1 MVNPD
6 LFIDWDAVKKQDDI
20 ESIQR
25 SINDVKNIQVLQLRV
40 SEALTELYSGEEL
53 AKAKLYEGAIT
64 RFLLDNIK
72 EEELTKNIRNLVNV
86 YYRILTDK
94 NVSIMDYLYLEKHAK
109 VYSNEI
115 KSYLENKYQES
126 KNDLLYY
133 ADLFEVECGDL
144 DNDTILEQ
152 IMVKYEDRNVIARLY
167 QKVIAKCKR
176 FGDSSDRVVAA
187 EIKKIK
193 DAYETVVTLR
203 TNNVYRIKTDRELKT
218 MIINR

>member
-1 MVNPD
+1 MIKNSKE
-6 LFIDWDAVKKQDDI
+6 KKQ
-20 ESIQR
+20 
-25 SINDVKNIQVLQLRV
+25 
-40 SEALTELYSGEEL
+40 
-53 AKAKLYEGAIT
+53 
-64 RFLLDNIK
+64 LL
-72 EEELTKNIRNLVNV
+72 
-86 YYRILTDK
+86 
-94 NVSIMDYLYLEKHAK
+94 
-109 VYSNEI
+109 
-115 KSYLENKYQES
+115 
-126 KNDLLYY
+126 

-203 TNNVYRIKTDRELKT
+203 TNNVYRIKTDKELKT